1 MRLSQ
6 CAPVGQGLGSHTT
19 NEGSNNT
26 MFKSTRKSK
35 MVKVAAATAAV
46 GSIAAIGFVGNS
58 PAQADPK
65 QLSALVTVGSDTT
78 QDVMNGLSGF
88 SNGVNFTP
96 VQSSV
101 ASGQRQI
108 ASFDATTPGGD
119 ATVPECIITKTGG
132 PAFERPNG
140 SSAGRAALSRK
151 IEGTL
156 FEDKG
161 RACGL
166 VDVSTSVD
174 FARSSSGPS
183 TPGTPPN
190 QLVYVPLGKDALS
203 FAYYDT
209 SPGTG
214 PGVVDTLTRA
224 QLDNLFD
231 GSGTDVVTINGVRI
245 LPCGIQTGSG
255 TYQSWNTATTA
266 TVQQDDDATS
276 ECRSLALAAGI
287 LDLNGRLQEHNA
299 VQLKEVGDLPSV
311 QAIADQVI
319 VGFSASQ
326 YIGRSNG
333 LGNPTPP
340 AEVRLG
346 AISDNNVAGGGLNCG
361 FPINP
366 PVAPATVGTPNA
378 NFFDNCAGFAR
389 TVFNVFAWSTFFRDT
404 DAVTPGIQEGPSFGN
419 ADVKSLFQGPTSSVC
434 QASATIQQ
442 FGYLPLSGAAC
453 GTTTTR
459 GPLVANPAP

>member
-1 MRLSQ
+1 
-6 CAPVGQGLGSHTT
+6 
-19 NEGSNNT
+19 

-35 MVKVAAATAAV
+35 MVKVAAAAAAV

-58 PAQADPK
+58 PAQADP
-65 QLSALVTVGSDTT
+65 QQFTALTVVGSDTT
-78 QDVMNGLSGF
+78 QDVMNGLAGF
-88 SNGVNFTP
+88 SNGFNFTP
-96 VQSSV
+96 VQSSP
-101 ASGQRQI
+101 ASGRRQI
-108 ASFDATTPGGD
+108 ASWDATTPGGD
-119 ATVPECIITKTGG
+119 PTVPECIITKTGG

-161 RACGL
+161 RACGP

-183 TPGTPPN
+183 SAGSPPN
-190 QLVYVPLGKDALS
+190 QLIYVPLGKDALS

-209 SPGTG
+209 SPGVG
-214 PGVVDTLTRA
+214 PGVTNTLTRA
-224 QLDNLFD
+224 QLDGLFD
-231 GSGTDVVTINGVRI
+231 GNGAASEVVNIGGVRI

-266 TVQQDDDATS
+266 SVSQDDDATS
-276 ECRSLALAAGI
+276 DCRNLALAAGI

-340 AEVRLG
+340 ATVQLG
-346 AISDNNVAGGGLNCG
+346 AISDNNVVGGGINCG
-361 FPINP
+361 FPIIP
-366 PVAPATVGTPNA
+366 PVLPATVGTPNA

-389 TVFNVFAWSTFFRDT
+389 TVFNVFSWSTFYRDT
-404 DAVTPGIQEGPSFGN
+404 DAQAAGIQEGPSLGFN
-419 ADVKSLFQGPTSSVC
+419 DVKTLFSGPTSSVC
-434 QASATIQQ
+434 QSSATIQS
-442 FGYLPLSGAAC
+442 FGYLPLAGAAC
-453 GTTTTR
+453 GTITTR

>member
-1 MRLSQ
+1 ML
-6 CAPVGQGLGSHTT
+6 
-19 NEGSNNT
+19 
-26 MFKSTRKSK
+26 KSTRKSK
-35 MVKVAAATAAV
+35 MVKVAAATAAI
-46 GSIAAIGFVGNS
+46 GSLAVVGFVGNS

-65 QLSALVTVGSDTT
+65 QFTALTVVGSDTT
-78 QDVMNGLSGF
+78 QDVMNGMAGF
-88 SNGVNFTP
+88 SNGTNFTP
-96 VQSSV
+96 MQSSV
-101 ASGQRQI
+101 ATGQRQI
-108 ASFDATTPGGD
+108 SSWDATTPGGD

-161 RACGL
+161 RLCGL
-166 VDVSTSVD
+166 VDVSTSID
-174 FARSSSGPS
+174 FARSSSAPS
-183 TPGTPPN
+183 STGTPPN
-190 QLVYVPLGKDALS
+190 QLIYVPLGKDALS

-214 PGVVDTLTRA
+214 PGVVNTLTRL
-224 QLDNLFD
+224 QLDGLFD
-231 GSGTDVVTINGVRI
+231 GNAAASEVVTIGGVRV

-266 TVQQDDDATS
+266 SVTQDDDATS
-276 ECRSLALAAGI
+276 DCRNLAIAAGI

-299 VQLKEVGDLPSV
+299 VQLKEIGDLPSV

-340 AEVRLG
+340 AAVQLG
-346 AISDNNVAGGGLNCG
+346 AISDNNVAGGGINCG
-361 FPINP
+361 FPITP

-378 NFFDNCAGFAR
+378 NYFDNCAGFAR
-389 TVFNVFAWSTFFRDT
+389 TVFNVFSWSTFYRDI
-404 DAVTPGIQEGPSFGN
+404 DPVTAGIQEGPSIGN
-419 ADVKSLFQGPTSSVC
+419 NDVKTLFSGSASSVC
-434 QASATIQQ
+434 LASARVQQ
-442 FGYLPLSGAAC
+442 FGYLPLVGAAC
-453 GTTTTR
+453 GTITTR

>member
-1 MRLSQ
+1 MGLSQ
-6 CAPVGQGLGSHTT
+6 CAPAGQGLGSPSN
-19 NEGSNNT
+19 NEGSNHT

-35 MVKVAAATAAV
+35 MVKVAAAAATV
-46 GSIAAIGFVGNS
+46 GSIAAVGFVGNS

-65 QLSALVTVGSDTT
+65 QLSALVAVGSDTT
-78 QDVMNGLSGF
+78 QDVMNGLAGF

-96 VQSSV
+96 VQSSA
-101 ASGQRQI
+101 ASGLRQI

-119 ATVPECIITKTGG
+119 PTVPECIITKTGG

-161 RACGL
+161 RACGP

-183 TPGTPPN
+183 TTGTPPN

-209 SPGTG
+209 NSADATPI
-214 PGVVDTLTRA
+214 VDTLTRA
-224 QLDNLFD
+224 QIDDLFD
-231 GSGTDVVTINGVRI
+231 GNGTASEVEVINGVRI

-266 TVQQDDDATS
+266 TVAQDDDATS
-276 ECRSLALAAGI
+276 DCRNLALAAGI

-299 VQLKEVGDLPSV
+299 VQLKEVGDLASV
-311 QAIADQVI
+311 RAVADQVI

-333 LGNPTPP
+333 LGNPAPP
-340 AEVRLG
+340 ASVKLG
-346 AISDNNVAGGGLNCG
+346 AISDNNVAGGGINCG
-361 FPINP
+361 FPIT
-366 PVAPATVGTPNA
+366 ASGTPNA
-378 NFFDNCAGFAR
+378 TFYNTCAGFNR
-389 TVFNVFAWSTFFRDT
+389 TVYNVFAWSTFFRDT
-404 DAVTPGIQEGPSFGN
+404 DAVAAGIQEGPSFGN
-419 ADVKSLFQGPTSSVC
+419 ADVKSLFTGNAPGSVC
-434 QASATIQQ
+434 AAGNTIQQ
-442 FGYLPLSGAAC
+442 FGYLFDAATC

-459 GPLVANPAP
+459 GPLVANPSP

>member
-1 MRLSQ
+1 ML
-6 CAPVGQGLGSHTT
+6 
-19 NEGSNNT
+19 
-26 MFKSTRKSK
+26 KSTRKSK
-35 MVKVAAATAAV
+35 MVKVAAATAAI
-46 GSIAAIGFVGNS
+46 GSLAAIGFAGNS

-65 QLSALVTVGSDTT
+65 QFTALTVVGSDTT

-88 SNGVNFTP
+88 SNGTNFTP
-96 VQSSV
+96 LQSSA
-101 ASGQRQI
+101 ASGLRQI
-108 ASFDATTPGGD
+108 ASWDATTPGGD
-119 ATVPECIITKTGG
+119 PTVPECIITKTGG

-174 FARSSSGPS
+174 FARSSSSPS
-183 TPGTPPN
+183 GASTPPN
-190 QLVYVPLGKDALS
+190 QLIYVPLGKDALS

-209 SPGTG
+209 SPGAG
-214 PGVVDTLTRA
+214 PGVVDTLSRA
-224 QLDNLFD
+224 QLDGLFD
-231 GSGTDVVTINGVRI
+231 GNGTASEVVTINGVRI

-266 TVQQDDDATS
+266 SVAQDDDATS
-276 ECRSLALAAGI
+276 DCRNLALAAGI

-299 VQLKEVGDLPSV
+299 VQLKEVGDLASV
-311 QAIADQVI
+311 KAIADQVI

-340 AEVRLG
+340 AEVKLG
-346 AISDNNVAGGGLNCG
+346 AISDNNVAGGGINCG
-361 FPINP
+361 FPIIP
-366 PVAPATVGTPNA
+366 PAAGQTGPGTPNA

-389 TVFNVFAWSTFFRDT
+389 TVFNVFPWSTFYRDT
-404 DAVTPGIQEGPSFGN
+404 DSVTPGIQEGPSLGN
-419 ADVKSLFQGPTSSVC
+419 NDVKTLFSGPTSAVC

-453 GTTTTR
+453 GTITTR
-459 GPLVANPAP
+459 GPLVANPSP

>member
-1 MRLSQ
+1 MLP
-6 CAPVGQGLGSHTT
+6 AGQGLGTPSI
-19 NEGSNNT
+19 NEGSKFI
-26 MFKSTRKSK
+26 MIKSTRKSK
-35 MVKVAAATAAV
+35 MVKVAAATAAI
-46 GSIAAIGFVGNS
+46 GSLAAIGFVGNS
-58 PAQADPK
+58 PAQADP
-65 QLSALVTVGSDTT
+65 QQFTALTVVGSDTT
-78 QDVMNGLSGF
+78 QDVMNGLAGF
-88 SNGVNFTP
+88 SNGFNFTP
-96 VQSSV
+96 VQSS
-101 ASGQRQI
+101 AATGRRQI
-108 ASFDATTPGGD
+108 ASWDATTPGGD
-119 ATVPECIITKTGG
+119 AAVPECIITKTGG

-161 RACGL
+161 RLCGL
-166 VDVSTSVD
+166 TDVSSSVD

-183 TPGTPPN
+183 STGTPPN
-190 QLVYVPLGKDALS
+190 QLIYVPLGKDALS

-209 SPGTG
+209 DSADATP
-214 PGVVDTLTRA
+214 VVDTMTRG
-224 QLDNLFD
+224 QLDDLFD
-231 GSGTDVVTINGVRI
+231 GSGSDVVTINGVRI

-266 TVQQDDDATS
+266 TVLQDDEATS
-276 ECRSLALAAGI
+276 TCRDAALAAGI
-287 LDLNGRLQEHNA
+287 LDVNGRLQEHNA
-299 VQLKEVGDLPSV
+299 VQLQQIGDVPAV

-340 AEVRLG
+340 ATVRLG
-346 AISDNNVAGGGLNCG
+346 SISDNNVTGGGLNCG
-361 FPINP
+361 NPINP

-378 NFFDNCAGFAR
+378 NFFDNCSGFAR
-389 TVFNVFAWSTFFRDT
+389 TVFNVFSWSTFYRDI
-404 DAVTPGIQEGPSFGN
+404 DPVTAGIQEGPSIGN
-419 ADVKSLFQGPTSSVC
+419 NDIKTLFSGPTSAVC

-442 FGYLPLSGAAC
+442 FGYLPLVGAAC
-453 GTTTTR
+453 GTITTR